1 MKHKHYEESFMFNIC
16 RSKYRNENTK
26 KKNTNNYM
34 LIIMVKNQEGIGNNR
49 GLGEVSLYQMV
60 RDIWKP
66 PILQS

>member
-1 MKHKHYEESFMFNIC
+1 MKNPSCSTYVEA
-16 RSKYRNENTK
+16 NTAMKIQK

-60 RDIWKP
+60 RDI
-66 PILQS
+66 